1 MKNMKKNKKLTYD
14 DNRNPVYVP
23 SSPVVH
29 DKKWR
34 KETSEHF
41 RKKHGAWWVFTGISG
56 RQKVSWIDQFKKKET
71 RKRKAK

>member
-1 MKNMKKNKKLTYD
+1 MKKNKKLTYD

-56 RQKVSWIDQFKKKET
+56 SPRSLATIKNEAS
-71 RKRKAK
+71 RK